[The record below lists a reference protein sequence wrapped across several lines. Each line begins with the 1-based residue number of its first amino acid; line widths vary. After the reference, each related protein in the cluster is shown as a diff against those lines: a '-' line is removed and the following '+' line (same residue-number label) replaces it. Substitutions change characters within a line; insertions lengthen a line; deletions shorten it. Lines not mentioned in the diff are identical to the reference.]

1 MYFPQKNV
9 FNLQKQRPDHKET
22 FLLLN
27 SYAKWVGILASKKV
41 HIAKYSTTVYYKLV
55 SCLEYAMYCKFLF
68 ILHVTVEHLRVRVG
82 NSNYNTRQIEQNNTT
97 FLCGQISASFLSLIH
112 PYGTS
117 KGQ

>member
-55 SCLEYAMYCKFLF
+55 SYIVWNMPCTVNFCLFYML
-68 ILHVTVEHLRVRVG
+68 LLRVRVG
-82 NSNYNTRQIEQNNTT
+82 NSNYNTRQIQQNNTT
-97 FLCGQISASFLSLIH
+97 FRCGQITASFLSLIH